1 MKRKSTFLVFERPR
15 VSSLTRVKARVPLF
29 FAILRATGFGKG
41 GQSPFL
47 MRPNFVDTDDAS
59 ALFKS
64 VGSLPVLGV
73 QAARSRLRISRFSFQ
88 IYFRG
93 IIMAKGNWFK
103 THRELENHWLWQKKP
118 FSPGQAWI
126 DCIMKAN
133 HQDRKIPVDGEFV
146 TIKRGQFLTSIRILS
161 ERWGWSR
168 TKTVKFLTCLES
180 DKMLIKKSDTKKT
193 LITIINYSYYQ
204 DKEATEKPP
213 KSHRKATEK
222 PPKDTNKKG
231 KKGKEGKE
239 EKIYKEAIKILG
251 WLNLHAGKRFKR
263 TAGNLSFIIARLREG
278 FTSADCLHVIKIKC
292 QQWKN
297 TEMDKFLRPSTLFRP
312 SKFEGYLNEK
322 EIKKQTWTND
332 PPQYQESD
340 FDEVEVK
347 NHISKQY
354 RWCDQFVQKHKNII
368 NPSLFF
374 NYFKQPTAGKLEDL
388 QPMIERICK
397 ELDRPSAA
405 LFRERIKLQED

>member
-1 MKRKSTFLVFERPR
+1 MIIRGQP
-15 VSSLTRVKARVPLF
+15 LTKKAVWRLAPLF
-29 FAILRATGFGKG
+29 YAILRATGFGKG

-118 FSPGQAWI
+118 FSQGQAWI
-126 DCIMKAN
+126 DLIMKAN

-146 TIKRGQFLTSIRILS
+146 TIKRGQLLTSIRILG

-168 TKTVKFLTCLES
+168 TKVVRFLFCLES
-180 DKMLIKKSDTKKT
+180 DLMLIKKSDTKKT
-193 LITIINYSYYQ
+193 LITIINYSVYQ
-204 DKEATEKPP
+204 DKQDTEVTPKRHQKDTTVTPP
-213 KSHRKATEK
+213 
-222 PPKDTNKKG
+222 DTNKKG

-239 EKIYKEAIKILG
+239 KRIYTVNAKKILEY
-251 WLNLHAGKRFKR
+251 LNQKSNKKFKSVDS
-263 TAGNLSFIIARLREG
+263 NLTPIIARFKDG
-278 FTSADCLHVIKIKC
+278 HTCQDCLTVIDKKC
-292 QQWKN
+292 KQWKN

-322 EIKKQTWTND
+322 EIKKKSGPGAN
-332 PPQYQESD
+332 YQHD
-340 FDEVEVK
+340 VG
-347 NHISKQY
+347 
-354 RWCDQFVQKHKNII
+354 DQSGNIE
-368 NPSLFF
+368 
-374 NYFKQPTAGKLEDL
+374 A
-388 QPMIERICK
+388 
-397 ELDRPSAA
+397 
-405 LFRERIKLQED
+405 LQELLEEK